1 MLLGALIDA
10 GADSKIVEST
20 IQLIPK
26 YYSKCDSIHLECK
39 EVNTHGFRA
48 CGVNF
53 KISENPGEI
62 DAKTFS
68 DAIERIA
75 NSCGMSEEAASFA
88 INSARLLVTTESQVH
103 GSPLSDM
110 HLHEAGSADTLAD
123 ILGVAVACDSLGIFD
138 GVIYATPVAVG
149 GGVVSFSHG
158 TVSSPAPA
166 VIEIVRQRGIPIVG
180 GIDPSELTT
189 PTGITMMANLTSN
202 FLTIYPGMVPEKVGY
217 GAGTKELA
225 NGPNLLRVVI
235 GKTGTA
241 SAADRVHVLETN
253 LDDLSGE
260 VLSYTL
266 QRLLDSGA
274 KDVWIS
280 SAQFKKNRPGHVLHV
295 MCDPKDTDQ
304 FSRLIMEE
312 TGTLGVRYHACDR
325 MILYRELRSINVQL
339 NERSFEV
346 RVKIARDQTGK
357 TVRIKPEADD
367 VQEIA
372 RTLHLPAREVARMID
387 AQI

>member
-10 GADSKIVEST
+10 GADSKLVESS

-26 YYSKCDSIHLECK
+26 YYPKCSSIHLACK

-53 KISENPGEI
+53 EISENPGEI
-62 DAKTFS
+62 NAKTFS

-75 NSCGMSEEAASFA
+75 SSCGMSEKAASFA
-88 INSARLLVTTESQVH
+88 INSASLLVTTESQVH
-103 GSPLSDM
+103 GAQVSDT
-110 HLHEAGSADTLAD
+110 HLHEAGSTDTLAD
-123 ILGVAVACDSLGIFD
+123 ILGVAVACDSLKIFE

-158 TVSSPAPA
+158 TVSSPVPA

-189 PTGITMMANLTSN
+189 PTGITMMANLASN
-202 FLTIYPGMVPEKVGY
+202 FLTTYPEMIPETVGY

-225 NGPNLLRVVI
+225 NGPNLLRVVL
-235 GKTGTA
+235 GETGAA
-241 SAADRVHVLETN
+241 SADRVHVLETN

-260 VLSYTL
+260 LLSYTL

-295 MCDPKDTDQ
+295 ICDPKDTDQ
-304 FSRLIMEE
+304 FSRMIMEE

-325 MILYRELRSINVQL
+325 MILHRDVQRIRVRL

-346 RVKIARDQTGK
+346 KVKIARDQTGK